1 MSWMLIADSW
11 PMHYLVIPWCGQ
23 WCCCY
28 YQLCFT
34 GTDMCSKCGAIFN
47 ILLKVVIVELYCSF
61 VVIRHAVNRHILESL
76 FLLTDS
82 RGTCYFTCGTVRSI
96 VISVSVFLCICLF
109 DQKSHP
115 NLTNFFVN
123 VLSVFAAQ
131 SFSRDTADDV
141 MCLHNGHMQI
151 ASRNNSLA
159 VEVNMH
165 NE

>member
-34 GTDMCSKCGAIFN
+34 GTDVCSKCGAIFN

-82 RGTCYFTCGTVRSI
+82 RGTCYFTCGRVRSI
-96 VISVSVFLCICLF
+96 VISVSVCLCIYISVWSKISSKPHKFFGKCVICVCSSILF
-109 DQKSHP
+109 SWHCGWRH
-115 NLTNFFVN
+115 
-123 VLSVFAAQ
+123 VF
-131 SFSRDTADDV
+131 T
-141 MCLHNGHMQI
+141 
-151 ASRNNSLA
+151 
-159 VEVNMH
+159 
-165 NE
+165 

>member
-1 MSWMLIADSW
+1 MLL
-11 PMHYLVIPWCGQ
+11 HLRE
-23 WCCCY
+23 
-28 YQLCFT
+28 
-34 GTDMCSKCGAIFN
+34 GTK
-47 ILLKVVIVELYCSF
+47 YCDQRF
-61 VVIRHAVNRHILESL
+61 CMPVYI
-76 FLLTDS
+76 
-82 RGTCYFTCGTVRSI
+82 Y
-96 VISVSVFLCICLF
+96 LF

-115 NLTNFFVN
+115 NLTIFFVN